1 MENLCEDIVALRL
14 KHFTPWSLK
23 ARGGGGWGRGR
34 TPGNSWLVF
43 AARFSKYLTLF
54 QTKKCNFP
62 HPFSELALRQKLY
75 YYLD

>member
-1 MENLCEDIVALRL
+1 MKTLGL
-14 KHFTPWSLK
+14 KDSNISLPGVS
-23 ARGGGGWGRGR
+23 RPGGGGGRGR